1 MTSTRN
7 NNTNINY
14 KTQQLQDENY
24 INNHMYLGYHLPN
37 KEILPEI
44 GPVSSRRSQNS
55 LSNNFIDI
63 ESSLFGINSTNLVNP
78 QKPIN
83 PQLKNIP
90 LQPYFYRPNYT
101 IIPNPFIVDENRPFL
116 L

>member
-1 MTSTRN
+1 MASTRN

-14 KTQQLQDENY
+14 KTQQLQDKNF

-37 KEILPEI
+37 QEILPEI
-44 GPVSSRRSQNS
+44 GTVSSRRSQNA

-63 ESSLFGINSTNLVNP
+63 ESTLFGINSTNLVNP

-90 LQPYFYRPNYT
+90 LQPYFYRPNHT
-101 IIPNPFIVDENRPFL
+101 IIPNPLIIDENRPFL